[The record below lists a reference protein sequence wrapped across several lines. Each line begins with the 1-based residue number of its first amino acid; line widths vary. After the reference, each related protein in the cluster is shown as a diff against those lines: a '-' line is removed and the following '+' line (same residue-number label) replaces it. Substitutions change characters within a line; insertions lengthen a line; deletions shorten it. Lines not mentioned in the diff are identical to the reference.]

1 MSHRRRCLRG
11 VFSSSHY
18 DAALDSSLAISG
30 PMTRYLLLLACLTH
44 GSAAALSTP
53 VVGVGRRV
61 ALRAGAAAVL
71 SPLFVAAT
79 ASAITDYAKKDF
91 KDGKYVG
98 PSTTGA
104 APTLEGEE
112 KFQALYDEAILKK
125 EKTVKDLGF
134 DLDDEDRF
142 ETEMMLRTQY
152 CGFQAK
158 LKCKASPAA
167 KNGGR

>member
-1 MSHRRRCLRG
+1 M
-11 VFSSSHY
+11 
-18 DAALDSSLAISG
+18 
-30 PMTRYLLLLACLTH
+30 
-44 GSAAALSTP
+44 
-53 VVGVGRRV
+53 
-61 ALRAGAAAVL
+61 
-71 SPLFVAAT
+71 
-79 ASAITDYAKKDF
+79 
-91 KDGKYVG
+91 

-112 KFQALYDEAILKK
+112 LFQGYYDEAIKKK
-125 EKTVKDLGF
+125 EATVKAMGF
-134 DLDDEDRF
+134 DLDDDDRF